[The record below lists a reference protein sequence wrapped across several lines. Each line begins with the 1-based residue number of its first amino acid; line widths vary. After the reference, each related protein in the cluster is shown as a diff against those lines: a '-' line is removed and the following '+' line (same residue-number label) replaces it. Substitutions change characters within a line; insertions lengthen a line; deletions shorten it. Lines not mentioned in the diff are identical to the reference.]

1 MPISRLRFALLYT
14 LICLIWGS
22 TWVVIRIGEQAA
34 LDPFLGVTLRFMIA
48 TIILWVIVFARH
60 SPMPK
65 GKTEWIAVIVN
76 GAIGTATSYAIVY
89 WSSQFVPSG
98 LEAVIFGTMPLWT
111 IIIAHFALKS
121 EPLTGRRLIGVLLG
135 FGGLLVVF
143 LPTVA
148 QTGVGAVV
156 PMIVMLGSPFVSAI
170 NLIVTKRY
178 AKRIDPVSLNAL
190 SIGIA
195 TPILATFALATND
208 LTQLHFTSTQLWT
221 VGYLAIFG
229 TIVTFLTYY
238 YLLRITPAI
247 HMSYVTIVTP
257 VIAVFLGWLLL
268 GEKLSAYA
276 LAGAVIVL
284 VGIWMTVV
292 EGPTTRKA

>member
-1 MPISRLRFALLYT
+1 MPISRLKFFLLYA

-34 LDPFLGVTLRFMIA
+34 LDPFLGVTLRFIIA
-48 TIILWVIVFARH
+48 T
-60 SPMPK
+60 
-65 GKTEWIAVIVN
+65 WIAVIVN
-76 GAIGTATSYAIVY
+76 GIIGTATSYAIVY

-121 EPLTGRRLIGVLLG
+121 EPLTGRRLTGVLLG
-135 FGGLLVVF
+135 FGGLLLVF

-148 QTGVGAVV
+148 NTGVGAVV

-178 AKRIDPVSLNAL
+178 AKGIDPVSLNAL
-190 SIGIA
+190 SIGI
-195 TPILATFALATND
+195 D
-208 LTQLHFTSTQLWT
+208 LTHLHFTSTQLWT
-221 VGYLAIFG
+221 VGYLAFFG

-238 YLLRITPAI
+238 YLLRITPAV

-268 GEKLSAYA
+268 GEKLSVYA
-276 LAGAVIVL
+276 LAGALVGV
-284 VGIWMTVV
+284 VGIWLTVM
-292 EGPTTRKA
+292 EGKSKVLN